1 MTYKELVEENKKLNI
16 KLQNAE
22 LELTALRRIVFGSKR
37 ENTPVNKEQL
47 VDSDQCSLF
56 ETEKEA
62 DENLEKQEKE
72 KIEEI
77 VVHRKK
83 NNKKK
88 QAGIKRN
95 ALKNVVIEKEEYV
108 LKEDEKCPICKGNL
122 KVVGKELVR
131 QEIEFEQAKFKIKQI
146 VQYTYK
152 CEECGTD
159 KSENPNS
166 TFVKAPIPKA
176 LLTHSFISPSLATEV
191 IYQKYCLG
199 VPLYRQEKMWDDKG
213 LVLLR
218 NMMAN
223 WNIKLTEYY
232 FEPLYEL
239 MLNDIKKNSELLH
252 SDETTM
258 QCNKEPGRKATSNS
272 YMWVLRSGEL
282 EQNKGVI
289 FKYSSSR
296 SAETAS
302 EYLKGF
308 KGVLVT
314 DGYAGYN
321 NIEGIIH
328 AECWAHARRYFYES
342 VPLKDNK
349 EMDTTAE
356 GFKGV
361 EYCDKLFKIE
371 REIALLSMQ
380 EKLEVRQ
387 SQSKKV
393 LEEFFAWV
401 LQTSEKI
408 IVNNKLKKA
417 ITYALNQK
425 KELSEFLNDA
435 RIPLSNSLAEIS
447 DHLQYIEKIGYLQIV
462 LREQKLMQ

>member
-1 MTYKELVEENKKLNI
+1 MTYEELVEENKKLNI

-108 LKEDEKCPICKGNL
+108 LKEDEKCPICNGNL

-131 QEIEFEQAKFKIKQI
+131 QEIEFEPAKFKIKQI

-232 FEPLYEL
+232 VEP
-239 MLNDIKKNSELLH
+239 
-252 SDETTM
+252 
-258 QCNKEPGRKATSNS
+258 
-272 YMWVLRSGEL
+272 
-282 EQNKGVI
+282 
-289 FKYSSSR
+289 
-296 SAETAS
+296 
-302 EYLKGF
+302 
-308 KGVLVT
+308 
-314 DGYAGYN
+314 
-321 NIEGIIH
+321 
-328 AECWAHARRYFYES
+328 
-342 VPLKDNK
+342 
-349 EMDTTAE
+349 
-356 GFKGV
+356 
-361 EYCDKLFKIE
+361 
-371 REIALLSMQ
+371 
-380 EKLEVRQ
+380 
-387 SQSKKV
+387 
-393 LEEFFAWV
+393 
-401 LQTSEKI
+401 
-408 IVNNKLKKA
+408 
-417 ITYALNQK
+417 
-425 KELSEFLNDA
+425 
-435 RIPLSNSLAEIS
+435 
-447 DHLQYIEKIGYLQIV
+447 
-462 LREQKLMQ
+462 